1 MSEEK
6 MSAGAEAAINEVK
19 RRSAA
24 YREMVAKTAVVESF
38 SSIDPDGTRM
48 TTQITTWQTKNG
60 TESMCITG
68 IVPPMTEKG
77 RKYREA
83 LQEKFLKRKR
93 EREQNQNQ

>member
-48 TTQITTWQTKNG
+48 TTQITTWQTEIGVNQTKMAKPDKNLDQSKS
-60 TESMCITG
+60 TLYCEK
-68 IVPPMTEKG
+68 VPRSQQIMVIAKN
-77 RKYREA
+77 K
-83 LQEKFLKRKR
+83 KD
-93 EREQNQNQ
+93 